1 MYLFPNAGWS
11 ALLQTVSS
19 SHNTRCIFLTLFQRL
34 QTTFSPTDYSPSMSD
49 QKILLT
55 ILCFY
60 KYSVKISQSCKC
72 WWWHCHQLVAARW
85 QRPLWAHP

>member
-1 MYLFPNAGWS
+1 MQAGQLFS
-11 ALLQTVSS
+11 KLFLLSTTQGVYFSL
-19 SHNTRCIFLTLFQRL
+19 CLFQRL

-72 WWWHCHQLVAARW
+72 WWWYCHQLVAARW

>member
-1 MYLFPNAGWS
+1 MQAGQLFS
-11 ALLQTVSS
+11 KLFLLSTTQGVY
-19 SHNTRCIFLTLFQRL
+19 FLLCLFQRL
-34 QTTFSPTDYSPSMSD
+34 QTTFSPTDYSLSMTD

-72 WWWHCHQLVAARW
+72 WW
-85 QRPLWAHP
+85 